1 MASLGSP
8 FPIRLTDIRSLLTS
22 FSFTSDRWTSKLKT
36 LWTLPVYLLLRL
48 LAAYNRW
55 SWQVCTMV
63 NDGRYQTM
71 SKSHQWLRVFYA
83 MCCTIFDCMFSV
95 SWQLPYL
102 AAQIGTPYSGRTW
115 KWWHIPQETLLSS
128 TATLVALNLCTT
140 HGWHEITVA
149 VESAKFVFHCTENIS
164 FTTFQMWKFNKIHPD
179 LGCVFV
185 LEKCL
190 VFVFMKERQTLIAH

>member
-8 FPIRLTDIRSLLTS
+8 FPTRLKDIRSLLTS

-63 NDGRYQTM
+63 NDGRYQNM
-71 SKSHQWLRVFYA
+71 SQSHQWLPVFYA

-115 KWWHIPQETLLSS
+115 KWWHIPQETLFFS
-128 TATLVALNLCTT
+128 AARLVAF
-140 HGWHEITVA
+140 I
-149 VESAKFVFHCTENIS
+149 
-164 FTTFQMWKFNKIHPD
+164 
-179 LGCVFV
+179 FV
-185 LEKCL
+185 LHTGDTKSLKPLKVPNLFSIIQKIYHSRPFGCGNL
-190 VFVFMKERQTLIAH
+190 TKYTLTSNLFSF